1 MREGAGHENDRAS
14 FTGPADRTLGQLLLK
29 FGMRQVGPVS
39 GSVLSNPVP
48 FLLAMFSNP
57 LILIAVPLYA
67 GGFVIWSIVLSKLD
81 LSYAYP
87 FLALAYVLVPLLSW
101 LILGEHIP
109 TMRWIGIVVVCIGL
123 VLVGWAR

>member
-1 MREGAGHENDRAS
+1 MKAIALALLAPLIG
-14 FTGPADRTLGQLLLK
+14 TLGQLLLK

-39 GSVLSNPVP
+39 RSVLSNPVS

-67 GGFVIWSIVLSKLD
+67 SGFVIWSVVLSKLD

-87 FLALAYVLVPLLSW
+87 FMAVAYVLVPLLSW
-101 LILGEHIP
+101 LILGEHVP
-109 TMRWIGIVVVCIGL
+109 TMRWVGIVVICIGL
-123 VLVGWAR
+123 VLVGWAK

>member
-1 MREGAGHENDRAS
+1 MKTIALALLAPLIG
-14 FTGPADRTLGQLLLK
+14 TLGQLFLK

-39 GSVLSNPVP
+39 GSVLSNPAP
-48 FLLAMFSNP
+48 LLLAMFSNP

-67 GGFVIWSIVLSKLD
+67 SGFVIWSIVLSKLD

-87 FLALAYVLVPLLSW
+87 FMALAYVLVPLLSW
-101 LILGEHIP
+101 LVLGEHIP
-109 TMRWIGIVVVCIGL
+109 TMRWVGIAVICVGL